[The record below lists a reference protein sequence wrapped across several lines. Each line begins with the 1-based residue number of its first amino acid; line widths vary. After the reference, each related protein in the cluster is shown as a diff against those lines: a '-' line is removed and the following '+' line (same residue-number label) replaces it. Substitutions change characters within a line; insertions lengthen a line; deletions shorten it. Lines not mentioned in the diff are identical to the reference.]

1 MVNLVVAKHL
11 EDEVVRVAHEQGLR
25 IAVAESLTG
34 GRLAATLV
42 NVSGASRV
50 VAGAVVA
57 YHTALK
63 HSLLGVD
70 AELLRREGPVHPEVA
85 RQMARGVREACT
97 IDDGTGSGKRVPE
110 IGVATTGVAGPLPDE
125 QSGTPAGT
133 VWLGLSTPLGE
144 EAIELSLAGTREEI
158 RDATVQAALQAL
170 TVKLSQLDAD
180 SGNNQE

>member
-1 MVNLVVAKHL
+1 MTERL
-11 EDEVVRVAHEQGLR
+11 EDGVVRTACDRGLR

-50 VAGAVVA
+50 VAGAIVA
-57 YHTALK
+57 YHTSLK

-70 AELLRREGPVHPEVA
+70 ADLLRREGPVHPEVA
-85 RQMARGVREACT
+85 RQMARGVREACAV
-97 IDDGTGSGKRVPE
+97 DEGAGERRRVPE
-110 IGVATTGVAGPLPDE
+110 IGVSTTGVAGPLPDE
-125 QSGTPAGT
+125 QSGQPAGT

-144 EAIELSLAGTREEI
+144 EAIALTLGGTREEI
-158 RDATVQAALQAL
+158 RDATVEAALQAL